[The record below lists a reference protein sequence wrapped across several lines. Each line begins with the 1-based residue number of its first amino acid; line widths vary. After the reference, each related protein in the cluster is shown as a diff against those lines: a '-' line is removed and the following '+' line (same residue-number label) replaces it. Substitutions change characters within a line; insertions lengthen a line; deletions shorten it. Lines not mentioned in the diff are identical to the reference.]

1 MVLLAGVT
9 VAQAAPRAIILSFG
23 DSLSAAHGLRTE
35 QGWVAL
41 LQQRLR
47 TLGYGYDTVNASIS
61 GETSGGGLVRLQ
73 RALDLHH
80 PAIVM
85 LELGANDG
93 LRGLPV
99 AGTRDNLARMIQM
112 SQQAG
117 AQVLLLGI
125 KLPPNYGPR
134 YGRDFAAMYGE
145 LAAHYH
151 AALVPFMLDRVALD
165 PRLMQDD
172 QLHPDAAGE
181 PIVLDNIWP
190 HLLPLLRRDH
200 PGH

>member
-1 MVLLAGVT
+1 MVLLLGVGL
-9 VAQAAPRAIILSFG
+9 AQAAPAGIILSFG
-23 DSLSAAHGLRTE
+23 DSLSAAHGLRVE

-41 LQQRLR
+41 LQQRLQAQ
-47 TLGYGYDTVNASIS
+47 GYGYDTVNASIS
-61 GETSGGGLVRLQ
+61 GETTGGGLARLK

-99 AGTRDNLARMIQM
+99 AGARDNLAQMIEL

-117 AQVLLLGI
+117 ARVLLLGI
-125 KLPPNYGPR
+125 QLPPNYGPR
-134 YGRDFAAMYGE
+134 YGRDFAAMYGS
-145 LAAHYH
+145 LAVRYH
-151 AALVPFMLDRVALD
+151 VALVPFMLDHVALV
-165 PRLMQDD
+165 PQLMQDD
-172 QLHPDAAGE
+172 QLHPNAAGE

-190 HLLPLLRRDH
+190 HLLPLLQQKH
-200 PGH
+200 

>member
-1 MVLLAGVT
+1 MVLLFLGIG
-9 VAQAAPRAIILSFG
+9 QARGAPGAIILSFG

-41 LQQRLR
+41 LQQRLHAQ
-47 TLGYGYDTVNASIS
+47 GYGYDTVNASIS
-61 GETSGGGLVRLQ
+61 GETTSGGLVRLQ

-99 AGTRDNLARMIQM
+99 DGTRANLARMIQLA
-112 SQQAG
+112 QKAG
-117 AQVLLLGI
+117 ARVLLLGI
-125 KLPPNYGPR
+125 QLPPNYGPR

-145 LAAHYH
+145 LATRYH
-151 AALVPFMLDRVALD
+151 VALVPFMLDRVALD
-165 PRLMQDD
+165 PRLMQED
-172 QLHPDAAGE
+172 QLHPNAAGE

-190 HLLPLLRRDH
+190 HLLPLLQRTH
-200 PGH
+200 

>member
-1 MVLLAGVT
+1 MVLLLGVG
-9 VAQAAPRAIILSFG
+9 VARAAPGAIILSFG
-23 DSLSAAHGLRTE
+23 DSLSAAYGLRAE

-47 TLGYGYDTVNASIS
+47 TQGYGYDTVNASIS
-61 GETSGGGLVRLQ
+61 GETTGGGLARLQ

-80 PAIVM
+80 PAIVL

-99 AGTRDNLARMIQM
+99 AGARDNLAKMIEMTQR
-112 SQQAG
+112 AG
-117 AQVLLLGI
+117 ARVLLLGI
-125 KLPPNYGPR
+125 QLPPNYGPR

-151 AALVPFMLDRVALD
+151 VALVPFMLDHVALD

-172 QLHPDAAGE
+172 QLHPNTAGE
-181 PIVLDNIWP
+181 PLVLDNIWP
-190 HLLPLLRRDH
+190 QLLPLLRRSH
-200 PGH
+200 